1 MRRGDPCDRPAV
13 VNREPDNLS
22 SYRIYCQMLR
32 PDPSGGS
39 VSGGSVMSSVQTKLF
54 KSNRSQA
61 VRLPK
66 QIAFPESVKDVEIT
80 AIGSKRIIVPAGQS
94 WDDWF
99 DAPGVSSDFMTKRKQ
114 PEDQIRETL

>member
-1 MRRGDPCDRPAV
+1 MYFESCFL
-13 VNREPDNLS
+13 N
-22 SYRIYCQMLR
+22 
-32 PDPSGGS
+32 SGCLNHQNN
-39 VSGGSVMSSVQTKLF
+39 GGIVMSSVQTKLF

-66 QIAFPESVKDVEIT
+66 QVAFPESVKDVEIT
-80 AIGSKRIIVPAGQS
+80 AIGSKRIIAPAGQS

-99 DAPGVSSDFMTKRKQ
+99 DAPGVSSDFMTERKQ

>member
-1 MRRGDPCDRPAV
+1 
-13 VNREPDNLS
+13 
-22 SYRIYCQMLR
+22 
-32 PDPSGGS
+32 
-39 VSGGSVMSSVQTKLF
+39 MSSVQTRLF

-80 AIGSKRIIVPAGQS
+80 AIGSKRIITPAGQS

-99 DAPGVSSDFMTKRKQ
+99 DAPGVSSDFMTDRLQ
-114 PEDQIRETL
+114 PVDQLRETL